1 MPVKTQAAKG
11 LTRYLLD
18 ADLDGEPIHVH
29 ISEVGPGQ
37 RSHPPHQHGGYEAI
51 HMIEGEGTIELADER
66 HILRANEAMVFDPR
80 KLHGLFN
87 HSDAP
92 MKYLVV
98 LVQDG
103 N

>member
-1 MPVKTQAAKG
+1 MPVKTHTARG
-11 LTRYLLD
+11 LARYLLD
-18 ADLDGEPIHVH
+18 TDLDGEPIHVH

-51 HMIEGEGTIELADER
+51 HMIEGEGTIELAEER

-98 LVQDG
+98 LAKSQT
-103 N
+103 